1 VAACIAEAGIGFMFA
16 PMHHRA
22 MRCLAPVRR
31 DLGIRTVFN
40 FLGPLANPAGARRQL
55 VGVSDARYVAVL
67 AEALAGMATERAL
80 VVHGGDGLDEISV
93 CDESLVTE
101 VAGGVV
107 VGSFTITPEDLGL
120 RRWPLEDLRGG
131 DPLRNADITRTV
143 LEGRPGA
150 ALDVTLANAG
160 AALYVAGA
168 AESIAQGVAAARESV
183 ASGRAQAKVAALVSA
198 SRKAAGRLAGRV

>member
-1 VAACIAEAGIGFMFA
+1 
-16 PMHHRA
+16 
-22 MRCLAPVRR
+22 
-31 DLGIRTVFN
+31 
-40 FLGPLANPAGARRQL
+40 
-55 VGVSDARYVAVL
+55 
-67 AEALAGMATERAL
+67 
-80 VVHGGDGLDEISV
+80 VHGGDGLDEISV

-107 VGSFTITPEDLGL
+107 VGSFAITPEELGL

-131 DPLRNADITRTV
+131 DPSRNADITRTV

-168 AESIAQGVAAARESV
+168 AESIAQGVAAAHESV